1 MCHRLESRI
10 MRDSAAKGRG
20 DRVARLEWIVL
31 GFALFGLALALRSL
45 PVRASLEKATLW
57 IESLGWWAPAAF
69 LVLYVICTL
78 LLVPRTVLTVGAGF
92 LFGPLWGLLLALGAI
107 NLGANLAFALGRHFA
122 RGAVERRI
130 RDHGRIRS
138 LERAVACGGWRFV
151 ALTRLSP
158 VFPYSLLNYA
168 FGLTRVPWVA
178 FTAGSFAG
186 MFPGT
191 LLLVILGSLTDFA
204 AERSGSH
211 PGPWVNV
218 LLAIIVAIALVATW
232 IVSRLAK
239 RVLDRHRG
247 ESTGDPPDSP
257 PA

>member
-1 MCHRLESRI
+1 MDRI
-10 MRDSAAKGRG
+10 
-20 DRVARLEWIVL
+20 ARLEWIALGLVL
-31 GFALFGLALALRSL
+31 IGVAFALRSL

-57 IESLGWWAPAAF
+57 IESLGWWAPVAF

-92 LFGPLWGLLLALGAI
+92 LFGPIGGLILALGAI

-130 RDHGRIRS
+130 RDHRRLRS
-138 LERAVACGGWRFV
+138 LEHAVARGGWRFV
-151 ALTRLSP
+151 ALTRLTP
-158 VFPYSLLNYA
+158 IFPYSVLNYA
-168 FGLTRVPWVA
+168 FGLTRVRWVSFA
-178 FTAGSFAG
+178 AGSFAG

-218 LLAIIVAIALVATW
+218 LLAIVVAIALVATW

-239 RVLDRHRG
+239 RVLDRHRSG
-247 ESTGDPPDSP
+247 LSGDPADSP

>member
-1 MCHRLESRI
+1 MESGEKEGAERF
-10 MRDSAAKGRG
+10 AK
-20 DRVARLEWIVL
+20 LEWFVL
-31 GFALFGLALALRSL
+31 GCFLLGLALALRSL

-69 LVLYVICTL
+69 LLLYVICAL
-78 LLVPRTVLTVGAGF
+78 LLVPRTVLTVGSGF
-92 LFGPLWGLLLALGAI
+92 LFGPLWGLLLALLAI
-107 NLGANLAFALGRHFA
+107 NLGANLAFALGRRFA

-130 RDHGRIRS
+130 RDHRRLRS
-138 LERAVACGGWRFV
+138 LEHAVARGGWRFV
-151 ALTRLSP
+151 ALTRLTP
-158 VFPYSLLNYA
+158 IFPYSFLNYA

-178 FTAGSFAG
+178 FAAGSFAG

-204 AERSGSH
+204 AEQSGSC
-211 PGPWVNV
+211 PDPWVDG
-218 LLAIIVAIALVATW
+218 LLAVIVAIALVATW

-239 RVLDRHRG
+239 RILDRHRSG
-247 ESTGDPPDSP
+247 FSGDPPDSP